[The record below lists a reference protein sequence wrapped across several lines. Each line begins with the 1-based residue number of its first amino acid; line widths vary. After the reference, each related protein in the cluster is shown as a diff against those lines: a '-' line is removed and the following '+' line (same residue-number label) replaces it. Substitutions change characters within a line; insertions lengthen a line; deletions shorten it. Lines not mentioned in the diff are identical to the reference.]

1 MALPTRI
8 LPTSKYTLKERPP
21 WCVLTSAHV
30 EEAEKDET
38 KKFIN
43 ENQKNIALP
52 RGMQQDPEK
61 ERTTWLHTNPEQKRI
76 TKALM
81 RVIRYETEKRDT
93 RHNDKGYAKLWEVV
107 EKTKILHGLH
117 GSKVVQTALK
127 SQGRRGYRF
136 KLKETTP
143 GVFWIKTRNKESRY
157 EKKQKE
163 KRRQVSSSS
172 FAETFQA
179 RGKGA

>member
-8 LPTSKYTLKERPP
+8 LPTQKYTLKVLPP
-21 WCVLTSAHV
+21 WGVLTSTHDQQ
-30 EEAEKDET
+30 EEEDET
-38 KKFIN
+38 
-43 ENQKNIALP
+43 
-52 RGMQQDPEK
+52 RMQQDQEK

-81 RVIRYETEKRDT
+81 RVIRYETEKRDI
-93 RHNDKGYAKLWEVV
+93 RRNDKGYVKLWEVV
-107 EKTKILHGLH
+107 EKTKTLHGLH
-117 GSKVVQTALK
+117 GSKVVQAALK

-143 GVFWIKTRNKESRY
+143 GVFLIKARNKESHY
-157 EKKQKE
+157 EEKQKQ
-163 KRRQVSSSS
+163 KKRQVSSSS
-172 FAETFQA
+172 FAETFEA